1 MTTGPNNGGWYTWS
15 QTAANNATFDNT
27 VNWSSGMAPS
37 AVSPSGRAMMA
48 SVAKGLA
55 DISGSI
61 LTTGTPTAYIV
72 SSNQQFDSTTDFNGQ
87 MIAFTPHATNGA
99 GPVTMTVD
107 GFPNL
112 PLRSAP
118 NTELLAGTLIQGT
131 PYTATYN
138 NTDGALYL
146 QSFYGNPYNIPLG
159 GLLDSTIA
167 TPPNSS
173 FVIPNGQ
180 AISRTTYAPYFA
192 LVGTSFGP
200 GDGSTT
206 FNIINLQ
213 GRVTAMM
220 EATPTLLT
228 TAGFGGNSS
237 VIGAVNTKG
246 GETETLTAAQ
256 IPTITSTGGELEV
269 SVATSTDVVVAST
282 IANPN
287 LEGGPSPVQTL
298 EGASLVQVNSNGST
312 TSGQSVTSNNT
323 GGQSHSNVQPT
334 GIVQKFLRVL

>member
-15 QTAANNATFDNT
+15 QEAANNATFDST
-27 VNWSSGMAPS
+27 VNWSAGMAPS

-61 LTTGTPTAYIV
+61 VTTGTPTAYIV

-146 QSFYGNPYNIPLG
+146 QNFYVSPYLIPIG
-159 GLLDSTIA
+159 GLLDSILPS
-167 TPPNSS
+167 PPSAQ
-173 FVIPNGQ
+173 FAVPNGQ
-180 AISRTTYAPYFA
+180 AISRTTYATLFS
-192 LVGTSFGP
+192 LIGTTFGP

-206 FNIINLQ
+206 FNIINLT
-213 GRVTAMM
+213 GRVRATM

-256 IPTITSTGGELEV
+256 IPTITGVNTDTFGITVESVLGTVGINSGSNSFQLNNVGVELYTPEQIESTGSIGAGV
-269 SVATSTDVVVAST
+269 IDFQST
-282 IANPN
+282 
-287 LEGGPSPVQTL
+287 
-298 EGASLVQVNSNGST
+298 
-312 TSGQSVTSNNT
+312 NT
-323 GGQSHSNVQPT
+323 GGGAHSNVQPT
-334 GIVQKFLRVL
+334 AIVATYLRII